1 MKVKFFN
8 NKGFTLLEILVVVL
22 IIGILAAIA
31 LPKYQKAV
39 KKSRA
44 VEAVMNLKSLFK
56 AQEMFRLTNGTYT
69 NNLNNLD
76 IKLNSKYYTYSCTVG
91 NTGRGICQAI
101 PKYTDQY
108 KFDMSSDMPLLCIGI
123 QEACSFI
130 STTKYGNYSE
140 YWIVDL

>member
-1 MKVKFFN
+1 MKIKN
-8 NKGFTLLEILVVVL
+8 SKNRGFTLIELLVVVL

-56 AQEMFRLTNGTYT
+56 AQEMFRLANGTYT

-76 IKLNSKYYTYSCTVG
+76 IKLNSKHYTYFCNVG
-91 NTGRGICQAI
+91 NTGRSICQAV

-108 KFDMSSDMPLLCIGI
+108 RFDLSSDLPLLCIGT
-123 QEACSFI
+123 QESCSFI
-130 STTKYGNYSE
+130 STTKYGNYND